1 MSFFRSRKLP
11 PVTSDFLLE
20 CKDLVRHYGKIKP
33 VDGVSLNLRP
43 HELLSILGPSGCGKS
58 TLLSLLAGLDKPD
71 VGTVEIDAQDLAKM
85 SEDTRTRTRSERLGI
100 VFQQYHLMRNLTAIE
115 NVGLP
120 LEILGKPDYADRAR
134 MALKAVGLS
143 HRVAHFPSEMS
154 GGECQRVAIARA
166 LVARP
171 SVVLADEPS
180 GNLDQKTGEE
190 VMELLFSLCDEH
202 NTTLIL
208 VTHNEELTKR
218 CDRALILKNGA
229 LQKVKG

>member
-1 MSFFRSRKLP
+1 VNPILKVNRVCKAYQQGNHRVEVLEHLSMSA
-11 PVTSDFLLE
+11 DAGE
-20 CKDLVRHYGKIKP
+20 KIA
-33 VDGVSLNLRP
+33 
-43 HELLSILGPSGCGKS
+43 ILGPSGCGKS

-85 SEDTRTRTRSERLGI
+85 SEDARTRTRSERLGI

-120 LEILGKPDYADRAR
+120 LEILGKADYADRAR

>member
-1 MSFFRSRKLP
+1 M
-11 PVTSDFLLE
+11 
-20 CKDLVRHYGKIKP
+20 
-33 VDGVSLNLRP
+33 
-43 HELLSILGPSGCGKS
+43 
-58 TLLSLLAGLDKPD
+58 
-71 VGTVEIDAQDLAKM
+71 
-85 SEDTRTRTRSERLGI
+85 
-100 VFQQYHLMRNLTAIE
+100 
-115 NVGLP
+115 
-120 LEILGKPDYADRAR
+120 
-134 MALKAVGLS
+134 
-143 HRVAHFPSEMS
+143 
-154 GGECQRVAIARA
+154 AIARA